1 MLDGHGGH
9 DLFGRFAGHRP
20 ENALTDGGMC
30 GTDCVCGN
38 VPFANGKDVRR
49 RLDVEPADQR
59 GEFRSV
65 EVVDSGSGGSQLHS
79 MPPLGSQVQIGP
91 CDDVLAGVGGQLP
104 QPKSPQYRTEAD
116 LNTNQFEAAVR
127 APIKD
132 HIGNPCQ
139 PLANYVHDLGIEDVA
154 NEHNL
159 VFCKSVNGR
168 RDREC
173 RRVRPA
179 SDDYP
184 GVLEALYSRPGH
196 QQDLP
201 ATA

>member
-20 ENALTDGGMC
+20 ENALTDSGMC

-38 VPFANGKDVRR
+38 VPFANGEDVRR

-91 CDDVLAGVGGQLP
+91 CDDVFANVGGKSP
-104 QPKSPQYRTEAD
+104 QPKSPQHRTEAD
-116 LNTNQFEAAVR
+116 LNTDQFEAAVR
-127 APIKD
+127 APIED
-132 HIGNPCQ
+132 HIRGPCH
-139 PLANYVHDLGIEDVA
+139 PLSKYVHDLGIEDVA
-154 NEHNL
+154 NEQNL
-159 VFCKSVNGR
+159 ILCKRVNGR

-173 RRVRPA
+173 RRVGA
-179 SDDYP
+179 VADEYT
-184 GVLEALYSRPGH
+184 GVLEALYCRPRH
-196 QQDLP
+196 QQDLS